1 MKQFTILISIL
12 FIFFS
17 CASRQERTEDI
28 VNKWLDQEIK
38 FSDSLNTQQDSLWQ
52 LMLDKDFKLLTII
65 DTNSCTG
72 CHLKLHEW
80 NKLIKEM
87 DTINPNVAFLFVVH
101 VKDYTI
107 VDVLKKRNKFTY
119 PIFYD
124 YKNKIGKLND
134 FPQAPRFQT
143 FLLNKNNKVIL
154 LGNPI
159 GSHRMW
165 ELYKKVLSE
174 ESLIAQP

>member
-1 MKQFTILISIL
+1 MKQYTILIYIL

-17 CASRQERTEDI
+17 CASRQEKAEDI

-38 FSDSLNTQQDSLWQ
+38 FSDSINPLQDSIWQ
-52 LMLDKDFKLLTII
+52 IMLDKEFKLLTII

-80 NKLIKEM
+80 NKFIKEM
-87 DTINPNVAFLFVVH
+87 DTINPNVTFLFVVH

-107 VDVLKKRNKFTY
+107 IDVLKKQNKFTY

-134 FPQAPRFQT
+134 FPKTPRFLT
-143 FLLNKNNKVIL
+143 FLLDKNNKVVL

-159 GSHRMW
+159 GNHHMW
-165 ELYKKVLSE
+165 KLYKQI
-174 ESLIAQP
+174 LIEAKT